1 MKALRKFLLKNK
13 SIQSINID
21 NKVTS
26 SFPVIKIV
34 VSKSRLKERELE
46 DIYDILYSQ
55 IDFEWQVDLIE

>member
-26 SFPVIKIV
+26 SFPTIKIV